1 MLGIKRRNLAAFE
14 ELFFAYH
21 GRLVLFANKFIGDMQ
36 VSRDLVQDVFFALWE
51 KSDQLEIKQSPKA
64 YLFQSVKN
72 SCLNYNRH
80 ISIKQ
85 SVESEIGRK
94 ILELESQTYNNTDNP
109 YFSLLEQELEEKI
122 DQVIASMPE
131 KCREVFMLS
140 RYEKLK
146 NREIAD
152 QLGISIKMVEK
163 HMSKA
168 LAILRRDLAEYMGI
182 LLFLIIRSMS

>member
-1 MLGIKRRNLAAFE
+1 
-14 ELFFAYH
+14 
-21 GRLVLFANKFIGDMQ
+21 MQ

-51 KSDQLEIKQSPKA
+51 KSDLMEIKESPKA

-182 LLFLIIRSMS
+182 LFLMFLNRY